1 MLRCSKLLTLFPT
14 IFLALALACTQ
25 TVPGNASNGDSD
37 PTTVP
42 ANTEAGAP
50 IASPASML
58 QSEAVLPTVEVV
70 RRLTP
75 SSVVQVVTET
85 LSVGLFNQ
93 PVPVKE
99 WAPV

>member
-1 MLRCSKLLTLFPT
+1 MLRRSKLLTLFPT
-14 IFLALALACTQ
+14 IFLALAPACTQ

-37 PTTVP
+37 PTAVP

-58 QSEAVLPTVEVV
+58 QNEAALPTVEVV

-75 SSVVQVVTET
+75 SVAQVVTET
-85 LSVGLFNQ
+85 LSIGFFNQ
-93 PVPVKE
+93 PVPVEE
-99 WAPV
+99 WAPA